1 MMTAMLGLEGGAVLV
16 AVLLV
21 LAGGLTGALWAA
33 TRAPGREAR
42 RSR

>member
-1 MMTAMLGLEGGAVLV
+1 MVAAMLGFEGSAALV
-16 AVLLV
+16 AVLLT
-21 LAGGLTGALWAA
+21 LTGGLTGALWAA

>member
-1 MMTAMLGLEGGAVLV
+1 MAAMLGFEDSAVLV
-16 AVLLV
+16 TVLLL

-33 TRAPGREAR
+33 TRAPGGEAR

>member
-1 MMTAMLGLEGGAVLV
+1 MVAAVLGFEGSAVLV
-16 AVLLV
+16 AVLLL

-33 TRAPGREAR
+33 TRTPERTAR